1 MGRVGMVAVFG
12 IAAACAVP
20 SIDGDDLTVA
30 PPRPR
35 EPSETRTD
43 GTPLPAPT
51 TKSGTTAPT
60 TNDGAARSDAGAG
73 AGPSDASTG
82 AADGAST
89 TPVLCTASD
98 LVLCFPFENSVT
110 DKGPNAIAPAQSTNV
125 TFVLG
130 KDGRA
135 AVFDATSAVRFGGNA
150 AFDVTNATVE
160 AWIKRTAN
168 PGGDGVI
175 FDADGRFSLT
185 LEPDGDVKCKTGNA
199 DVVAG
204 KVTADVWAHV
214 ACTFDGAKLRVYIDG
229 SLKDTDNGSIGSSPG
244 SGAAIGGNAP
254 AGEPF
259 LGAIDSLR
267 VFKVARTAAEI
278 AAAAGK

>member
-1 MGRVGMVAVFG
+1 MVVVFG

-51 TKSGTTAPT
+51 TKSTTTPPA
-60 TNDGAARSDAGAG
+60 TNEPSATSDAGTSSG
-73 AGPSDASTG
+73 SGDAATG
-82 AADGAST
+82 ASDGASA

-135 AVFDATSAVRFGGNA
+135 AAFDATSAVRFGSNA

-160 AWIKRTAN
+160 AWIKRA
-168 PGGDGVI
+168 PSPSGDGVI

-185 LEPDGDVKCKTGNA
+185 IEPDGDVKCKTGNA
-199 DVVAG
+199 DVVAS

-214 ACTFDGAKLRVYIDG
+214 ACTFDGSKLRVYIDG
-229 SLKDTDNGSIGSSPG
+229 ALKDTDNGSITASPG

-254 AGEPF
+254 SGEPF

-267 VFKVARTAAEI
+267 VFKIARTAAEI
-278 AAAAGK
+278 ATAAGK